1 MIWKMCVEIRKNNF
15 IHRYSFIYLLFE
27 MKKKWVVI
35 ICFILL
41 IFIICLLIFN
51 KGNKS
56 VNNWN
61 LVDWLWMVNDVSS
74 YSVDVKERWEFPWE
88 DIYVYDNEKLI
99 FSLEDKNQPQ
109 YLFALYENYLVLDS
123 GTSASSRKMLV
134 YDVKSGN
141 KIFETDYY
149 PWEDW
154 LVLNDDNITFYKEIP
169 ETLLWDYTLPNCEN
183 EYDNG
188 YIESYGYTI
197 WEDQASDLGDI
208 QCAYFE

>member
-1 MIWKMCVEIRKNNF
+1 
-15 IHRYSFIYLLFE
+15 
-27 MKKKWVVI
+27 
-35 ICFILL
+35 
-41 IFIICLLIFN
+41 
-51 KGNKS
+51 
-56 VNNWN
+56 
-61 LVDWLWMVNDVSS
+61 MVNDVSS

-88 DIYVYDNEKLI
+88 DVYVYDNGKLI

-123 GTSASSRKMLV
+123 GTSASSREMLV

-169 ETLLWDYTLPNCEN
+169 ETLFWDYALPNCEN
-183 EYDNG
+183 GYDNG
-188 YIESYGYTI
+188 YIEGYGYTI
-197 WEDQASDLGDI
+197 WEDQANDLGDI